1 MTYLKV
7 KDKEHLLR
15 DQNTNAIINSDYE
28 TYQAYQEAYRI
39 KYSEKK
45 RIENLEVELK
55 DIKNN
60 IDEIKNLLREIANG
74 SR

>member
-1 MTYLKV
+1 MNYLKV

-28 TYQAYQEAYRI
+28 TYQAYEEAYRI

-45 RIENLEVELK
+45 KIQNLEEEIK

-60 IDEIKNLLREIANG
+60 IDEIKNLLRSLVNG
-74 SR
+74 S